1 VFDRL
6 QIDTKPVIE
15 YVFSQNTNQ
24 VSLTCTGGAMPYDL
38 IIRNGKVIDGSGIP
52 GFHGDVAISGG
63 CIVEIGHVSG
73 DARRVLDAD
82 GLVVSPG
89 IIDNH
94 THYDA
99 QVTWDPLCTFS
110 CYHGATTVV
119 IGNCSLALAP
129 AHEEDREMLAS
140 VLSHVEAI
148 PLEAIRAGVTWSW
161 ETIPQYLDALD
172 RRLGINVA
180 SLIGHSA
187 VRRYVMGEA
196 SQERH
201 ATDAEVAAMKAIV
214 REGMDAGAVGVSFER
229 NLRHFDWNGRL
240 APTNLA
246 SDAEIF
252 AVAGVVDEVGRG
264 VIQFGGDR
272 KLSARVATSSRQPV
286 FCGNI
291 TQQAVAPDRWR
302 EQLAEAENMMRQGYR
317 AYQFV
322 MPRPGDLRYTLKTA
336 QHFDALPSWKS
347 VMLLPL
353 EKRKQAFRDPEV
365 RARLHLEAV
374 ETPNNPSRAGDFTR
388 RWDLQFVFRPA
399 LTKNQHLKGKSV
411 AEVAREQG
419 RDVLDAFL
427 DLALEEDLETEFER
441 REVNSD
447 EAAMTALLT
456 SPYTVIGQSDGGA
469 HVVFRTDYSYSTYF
483 LSHWVRERQIMSF
496 EEAIRKLTFVP
507 ASLFGLFDRGL
518 VRPGMVA
525 DLMVFDPETISPLEP
540 GEARDL
546 PGGAT
551 RRKQLAQGIEWTVV
565 NGQVLLERGQH
576 TGVYAGKV
584 ARNLSSAQAMA
595 ASRRTA

>member
-1 VFDRL
+1 
-6 QIDTKPVIE
+6 
-15 YVFSQNTNQ
+15 
-24 VSLTCTGGAMPYDL
+24 MPYDM
-38 IIRNGKVIDGSGIP
+38 IIKNGKVVDGSGIP
-52 GFHGDVAISGG
+52 GFYADVAVSGG
-63 CIVEIGHVSG
+63 RIVEIGQVSG

-82 GLVVSPG
+82 GLVVAPG

-99 QVTWDPLCTFS
+99 QVTWDPLCTYS
-110 CYHGATTVV
+110 CFHGATTVV

-129 AHEEDREMLAS
+129 AHQEDREMLAS

-148 PLEAIRAGVTWSW
+148 PLEAIRIGVTWSW

-172 RRLGINVA
+172 QRLGVNVA

-196 SQERH
+196 SQERQ
-201 ATDAEVAAMKAIV
+201 ATADEVTAMKAIV
-214 REGMDAGAVGVSFER
+214 REGIEAGAVGISFER

-252 AVAGVVDEVGRG
+252 AVARVVDEVGRG

-272 KLSARVATSSRQPV
+272 KVGAAVAKASRSPV
-286 FCGNI
+286 FYGNI
-291 TQQAVAPDRWR
+291 TQQAVAPNRWR
-302 EQLAEAENMMRQGYR
+302 DQLTEAESLMRQGHR

-336 QHFDALPSWKS
+336 QHFDAMPAWKS

-353 EKRKQAFRDPEV
+353 DKRKEAFRDPDT

-374 ETPNNPSRAGDFTR
+374 ETPLDPTRVGDFTR
-388 RWDLQFVFRPA
+388 RWDLQFVFRPT
-399 LTKNQHLKGKSV
+399 LPKNQRLKGKSV
-411 AEVAREQG
+411 AEIAREHG
-419 RDVLDAFL
+419 KDVLDVFL

-469 HVVFRTDYSYSTYF
+469 HVVFRTDYSYSTYL
-483 LSHWVRERQIMSF
+483 LSHWVRERGIMPL

-518 VRPGMVA
+518 VRPGMAA
-525 DLMVFDPETISPLEP
+525 DLMVFDPATVGPLEP
-540 GEARDL
+540 GEAHDL
-546 PGGAT
+546 PGGAK
-551 RRKQLAQGIEWTVV
+551 RRKQLAQGIAWTVV
-565 NGQVLLERGQH
+565 NGQVLIERGEH
-576 TGVYAGKV
+576 AGVYPGKV
-584 ARNLSSAQAMA
+584 ARNTAVPAQQ
-595 ASRRTA
+595 

>member
-1 VFDRL
+1 M
-6 QIDTKPVIE
+6 
-15 YVFSQNTNQ
+15 SH
-24 VSLTCTGGAMPYDL
+24 DL
-38 IIRNGKVIDGSGIP
+38 IIKNGKIVDGSGIP
-52 GFHGDVAISGG
+52 GFHGDVAVSGG
-63 CIVEIGHVSG
+63 SIVEIGKVSG
-73 DARRVLDAD
+73 GAHRVLDAD
-82 GLVVSPG
+82 GLVVAPG

-119 IGNCSLALAP
+119 IGNCSLAVAP
-129 AHEEDREMLAS
+129 AHEEDREVLAS

-161 ETIPQYLDALD
+161 ETIPQYLNALD

-201 ATDAEVAAMKAIV
+201 ATDDEVAAMKAIV
-214 REGMDAGAVGVSFER
+214 REGIEAGAVGVSFER
-229 NLRHFDWNGRL
+229 NMRHFDWNGRL
-240 APTNLA
+240 APTNVA
-246 SDAEIF
+246 ADAEIF

-272 KLSARVATSSRQPV
+272 KLGAHVAKTSRCPV
-286 FCGNI
+286 FYGNI
-291 TQQAVAPDRWR
+291 TQQAVAPNRWR
-302 EQLAEAENMMRQGYR
+302 EQLAEAENMMRQGHRGYH
-317 AYQFV
+317 FV

-336 QHFDALPSWKS
+336 QHFDALATWKS

-353 EKRKQAFRDPEV
+353 EKRKQAFRDPEI
-365 RARLHLEAV
+365 RAKLHFEAV
-374 ETPNNPSRAGDFTR
+374 ETPMDPTKVGEFTR

-399 LTKNQHLKGKSV
+399 LAKNQHLTGKSV
-411 AEVAREQG
+411 AEIAREQG
-419 RDVLDAFL
+419 KDVLDVFL
-427 DLALEEDLETEFER
+427 DLALEEELETEFER

-483 LSHWVRERQIMSF
+483 LSHWIREKGIMSL
-496 EEAIRKLTFVP
+496 EEAIRKLTFIP

-518 VRPGMVA
+518 VRPGMAA
-525 DLMVFDPETISPLEP
+525 DLMVFDPQTIGPLEP
-540 GEARDL
+540 GESQDL
-546 PGGAT
+546 PGGAK

-565 NGQVLLERGQH
+565 NGQVLLEKGKH
-576 TGVYAGKV
+576 TGVYPGKV
-584 ARNLSSAQAMA
+584 ARNLSPARQ
-595 ASRRTA
+595 

>member
-1 VFDRL
+1 M
-6 QIDTKPVIE
+6 
-15 YVFSQNTNQ
+15 S
-24 VSLTCTGGAMPYDL
+24 YDL
-38 IIRNGKVIDGSGIP
+38 IIRNGKIVDGSGIP
-52 GFHGDVAISGG
+52 GFHGDVAVSGG
-63 CIVEIGHVSG
+63 CIVEIGQVSG
-73 DARRVLDAD
+73 EARRVLDAN

-129 AHEEDREMLAS
+129 AHPEDRETLAS

-148 PLEAIRAGVTWSW
+148 PLEVIRAGVTWSW
-161 ETIPQYLDALD
+161 ETIPQYLNVLD

-201 ATDAEVAAMKAIV
+201 ATDNEVAAMKAIV
-214 REGMDAGAVGVSFER
+214 REGIEAGAVGVSFER

-240 APTNLA
+240 APTNVA
-246 SDAEIF
+246 ADAEIF
-252 AVAGVVDEVGRG
+252 AVAGVVNEVGRG

-272 KLSARVATSSRQPV
+272 KLGAQVAKTSRCPV
-286 FCGNI
+286 FYGNI
-291 TQQAVAPDRWR
+291 TQQAVAPERWR
-302 EQLAEAENMMRQGYR
+302 EQLAEAECMIRQGYR

-336 QHFDALPSWKS
+336 QHFDALPTWKS

-374 ETPNNPSRAGDFTR
+374 ETPRDPSRVGDFTR

-399 LTKNQHLKGKSV
+399 LPKHQHLKGKSV
-411 AEVAREQG
+411 ADIAREQG
-419 RDVLDAFL
+419 KDVLDVFL
-427 DLALEEDLETEFER
+427 DLSLEEDLETEFER

-469 HVVFRTDYSYSTYF
+469 HVVFRTDYSYSTYL
-483 LSHWVRERQIMSF
+483 LSHWVREKGIMSL

-518 VRPGMVA
+518 LRPGMAA
-525 DLMVFDPETISPLEP
+525 DLMVFDPETIGPLEP
-540 GEARDL
+540 GEAQDL
-546 PGGAT
+546 PGGAK

-565 NGQVLLERGQH
+565 NGQVLLEKGEH
-576 TGVYAGKV
+576 TGVYPGRV
-584 ARNLSSAQAMA
+584 ARNLKPTRQ
-595 ASRRTA
+595 

>member
-1 VFDRL
+1 
-6 QIDTKPVIE
+6 
-15 YVFSQNTNQ
+15 
-24 VSLTCTGGAMPYDL
+24 MPYDM
-38 IIRNGKVIDGSGIP
+38 IIKNGKVIDGSGIP
-52 GFHGDVAISGG
+52 GFYADVAVSGG
-63 CIVEIGHVSG
+63 RIVEVGQVSG
-73 DARRVLDAD
+73 NADRVLNAD
-82 GLVVSPG
+82 GMVVAPG

-99 QVTWDPLCTFS
+99 QITWDPLCTYS
-110 CYHGATTVV
+110 CFHGATTVV

-129 AHEEDREMLAS
+129 AHQEDREMLAS

-148 PLEAIRAGVTWSW
+148 PLEAIRTGVTWSW

-172 RRLGINVA
+172 HRLGVNVA

-196 SQERH
+196 SQERQ
-201 ATDAEVAAMKAIV
+201 ATDDEVAAMRAIV
-214 REGMDAGAVGVSFER
+214 RQGIEAGAVGVSFER

-246 SDAEIF
+246 SDSEIF

-272 KLSARVATSSRQPV
+272 KLGAAVAKASRRPV
-286 FCGNI
+286 FYGNI

-302 EQLAEAENMMRQGYR
+302 DQLADAESLMRQGHR

-336 QHFDALPSWKS
+336 QHFDAMPAWKS

-353 EKRKQAFRDPEV
+353 EKRKEAFRDPAT

-374 ETPNNPSRAGDFTR
+374 ETPLDPRRVGDFTR

-399 LTKNQHLKGKSV
+399 LPKNQRLTGKSV
-411 AEVAREQG
+411 AEIAREQG
-419 RDVLDAFL
+419 KDVLDMFL

-469 HVVFRTDYSYSTYF
+469 HVVFRTDYSYSTYL
-483 LSHWVRERQIMSF
+483 LSHWVRERGIMPL
-496 EEAIRKLTFVP
+496 EEAIRKLTFIP

-518 VRPGMVA
+518 VRPGMAA
-525 DLMVFDPETISPLEP
+525 DLLVFDPATVGPLEP
-540 GEARDL
+540 GEAYDL
-546 PGGAT
+546 PGGAR
-551 RRKQLAQGIEWTVV
+551 RRKQLAQGIVWTVV
-565 NGQVLLERGQH
+565 NGQVLIERGEH
-576 TGVYAGKV
+576 TGVYPGKV
-584 ARNLSSAQAMA
+584 ARNTAVPAQP
-595 ASRRTA
+595 

>member
-1 VFDRL
+1 
-6 QIDTKPVIE
+6 
-15 YVFSQNTNQ
+15 
-24 VSLTCTGGAMPYDL
+24 MPYDL
-38 IIRNGKVIDGSGIP
+38 IIKNGKIIDGSGIP

-63 CIVEIGHVSG
+63 RIVEMGQVSG
-73 DARRVLDAD
+73 SAKRVLDAT
-82 GLVVSPG
+82 GLTVAPG

-129 AHEEDREMLAS
+129 AHKDDQDMLAS

-148 PLEAIRAGVTWSW
+148 PLEAIRTGVTWSW

-201 ATDAEVAAMKAIV
+201 ATEDEIVTMKAIV
-214 REGMDAGAVGVSFER
+214 REGIEAGAVGVSFER
-229 NLRHFDWNGRL
+229 NMRHFDWDGRL

-246 SDAEIF
+246 ADGEIF

-272 KLSARVATSSRQPV
+272 KLGAQVARASRHPV
-286 FCGNI
+286 FYGNI
-291 TQQAVAPDRWR
+291 TQQAVAPNQWR
-302 EQLAEAENMMRQGYR
+302 ERLAEAEKMMRQGHR

-336 QHFDALPSWKS
+336 QHFDAMPTWKN

-353 EKRKQAFRDPEV
+353 EQRKQVFRDPEV
-365 RARLHLEAV
+365 RAKLHLEAV
-374 ETPNNPSRAGDFTR
+374 ETPLDPNRAGDFTR
-388 RWDLQFVFRPA
+388 RWDLQFVFNPT
-399 LTKNQHLKGKSV
+399 LPKHQHLKGKSV
-411 AEVAREQG
+411 AEIAREQN

-427 DLALEEDLETEFER
+427 DLALEEELETEFER

-447 EAAMTALLT
+447 ETAMTALLT

-469 HVVFRTDYSYSTYF
+469 HVVFRTDYSYSTYL
-483 LSHWVRERQIMSF
+483 LSHWVREMGIMSL

-518 VRPGMVA
+518 VRPGLAA
-525 DLMVFDPETISPLEP
+525 DLIVFDPERIGPLEP
-540 GEARDL
+540 GESYDL
-546 PGGAT
+546 PGGAR

-565 NGQVLLERGQH
+565 NGQVLIERGEH
-576 TGVYAGKV
+576 TGVYPGKV
-584 ARNLSSAQAMA
+584 ARGQGPAPL
-595 ASRRTA
+595 

>member
-1 VFDRL
+1 M
-6 QIDTKPVIE
+6 
-15 YVFSQNTNQ
+15 S
-24 VSLTCTGGAMPYDL
+24 YDL
-38 IIRNGKVIDGSGIP
+38 IVRNGKIIDGSGIP
-52 GFHGDVAISGG
+52 GFHADVAVSAGR
-63 CIVEIGHVSG
+63 IVEIGQVSG
-73 DARRVLDAD
+73 DARRVVDAD
-82 GLVVSPG
+82 GLVVAPG

-110 CYHGATTVV
+110 CYHGVTTVV
-119 IGNCSLALAP
+119 MGNCSLAMAP
-129 AHEEDREMLAS
+129 AHEEDREVLAN

-148 PLEAIRAGVTWSW
+148 PLEAIRAGVKWSW

-172 RRLGINVA
+172 QRLGINVA

-214 REGMDAGAVGVSFER
+214 REGIEAGAVGVSFER

-240 APTNLA
+240 APTNVA

-272 KLSARVATSSRQPV
+272 KLGAQVAKTSRCPV
-286 FCGNI
+286 FYGNI
-291 TQQAVAPDRWR
+291 TQQTVAPNRWR
-302 EQLAEAENMMRQGYR
+302 EQLTEAENMMRQGHR

-336 QHFDALPSWKS
+336 QHFDAMANWKS

-353 EKRKQAFRDPEV
+353 EQRKQAFRDPET

-374 ETPNNPSRAGDFTR
+374 ETPNTPNHPGDFTR

-399 LTKNQHLKGKSV
+399 LPKNQHLKGKSI
-411 AEVAREQG
+411 AEIAQEQEK
-419 RDVLDAFL
+419 DVLDTFL
-427 DLALEEDLETEFER
+427 DLALEENLETEFER
-441 REVNSD
+441 HEVNSD

-456 SPYTVIGQSDGGA
+456 SPYTIIGQSDGGA
-469 HVVFRTDYSYSTYF
+469 HVVFRTDYSYSTYL
-483 LSHWVRERQIMSF
+483 LSHWVRERGIMPL

-507 ASLFGLFDRGL
+507 ASLFGLYNRGL
-518 VRPGMVA
+518 VRPGMAA
-525 DLMVFDPETISPLEP
+525 DLMVFDPETIAPLEP
-540 GEARDL
+540 GEAQDL
-546 PGGAT
+546 PGGAK
-551 RRKQLAQGIEWTVV
+551 RRKQLAQGIEYTVV
-565 NGQVLLERGQH
+565 NGEVLLEKPKH
-576 TGVYAGKV
+576 TGVYPGKV
-584 ARNLSSAQAMA
+584 ARNLSPA
-595 ASRRTA
+595 ASNSR

>member
-1 VFDRL
+1 
-6 QIDTKPVIE
+6 
-15 YVFSQNTNQ
+15 
-24 VSLTCTGGAMPYDL
+24 MPYDL
-38 IIRNGKVIDGSGIP
+38 IIRNGKIVDGSGLP
-52 GFHGDVAISGG
+52 GFHGDVAVSDGH
-63 CIVEIGHVSG
+63 IVEIGQVSG
-73 DARRVLDAD
+73 EARQVLNAD
-82 GLVVSPG
+82 GLVVAPG

-99 QVTWDPLCTFS
+99 QVTWDPLCTYS
-110 CYHGATTVV
+110 CYHGVTTVV
-119 IGNCSLALAP
+119 IGNCSLAMAP
-129 AHEEDREMLAS
+129 AHREDREMLAG

-161 ETIPQYLDALD
+161 ETIPQYLNALD
-172 RRLGINVA
+172 QRLGLNVA

-201 ATDAEVAAMKAIV
+201 ATGDEVAAMKAIV
-214 REGMDAGAVGVSFER
+214 RGGIEAGAVGVSFER

-246 SDAEIF
+246 SDSEIF

-272 KLSARVATSSRQPV
+272 KLGTEVAKASRYPV
-286 FCGNI
+286 FYGNI

-302 EQLAEAENMMRQGYR
+302 KQLEEAESLMREGHR

-336 QHFDALPSWKS
+336 QHFDAMATWKS

-353 EKRKQAFRDPEV
+353 DKRKEAFRDPGT
-365 RARLHLEAV
+365 RAKLHLEAV
-374 ETPNNPSRAGDFTR
+374 ETPRDPSRAGDFTR

-399 LTKNQHLKGKSV
+399 LPKHQHLKGKSV
-411 AEVAREQG
+411 AEIAQEQG
-419 RDVLDAFL
+419 KDVLDAFL

-469 HVVFRTDYSYSTYF
+469 HVVFRTDYSYSTYL
-483 LSHWVRERQIMSF
+483 LSHWVRERGIMSL
-496 EEAIRKLTFVP
+496 EDAIRKLTFVP

-518 VRPGMVA
+518 VRPGMAA
-525 DLMVFDPETISPLEP
+525 DLMVFDPATIAPLEP
-540 GEARDL
+540 GEAQDL
-546 PGGAT
+546 PGGAR
-551 RRKQLAQGIEWTVV
+551 RRKQLAQGIAWTVV
-565 NGQVLLERGQH
+565 NGQVLIEKGEH
-576 TGVYAGKV
+576 TGAYPGKV
-584 ARNLSSAQAMA
+584 QRNVSPAQ
-595 ASRRTA
+595 R

>member
-1 VFDRL
+1 
-6 QIDTKPVIE
+6 
-15 YVFSQNTNQ
+15 
-24 VSLTCTGGAMPYDL
+24 MPYDL
-38 IIRNGKVIDGSGIP
+38 IIRNGKIIDGSGIP

-63 CIVEIGHVSG
+63 RIAEIGQVNG

-82 GLVVSPG
+82 GLVVAPG

-129 AHEEDREMLAS
+129 AHEEDREMLAG

-148 PLEAIRAGVTWSW
+148 PLEAIRAGVRWSW
-161 ETIPQYLDALD
+161 ETIPQYLNALD

-196 SQERH
+196 SQERQ
-201 ATDAEVAAMKAIV
+201 ATDDEVAAMKAIV
-214 REGMDAGAVGVSFER
+214 REGIEAGAVGVSFER

-272 KLSARVATSSRQPV
+272 KLGARVAKASRCPV
-286 FCGNI
+286 FYGNI
-291 TQQAVAPDRWR
+291 TQQTVAPDRWR
-302 EQLAEAENMMRQGYR
+302 EQLTQAENMMRQGHR

-336 QHFDALPSWKS
+336 QHFDALPTWKS

-374 ETPNNPSRAGDFTR
+374 ETPLDPTRAGDFTR

-399 LTKNQHLKGKSV
+399 LPKHQHLKGKSV
-411 AEVAREQG
+411 AEIAREQG
-419 RDVLDAFL
+419 KDVLDVFL
-427 DLALEEDLETEFER
+427 DLSLEEDLETEFER

-469 HVVFRTDYSYSTYF
+469 HVVFRTDYSYSTYL
-483 LSHWVRERQIMSF
+483 LSHWVRDRGIMSL

-518 VRPGMVA
+518 VRPGMAA
-525 DLMVFDPETISPLEP
+525 DLMVFDPETIGPLEP
-540 GEARDL
+540 GEAQDL

-565 NGQVLLERGQH
+565 NGQVLLEKGEH
-576 TGVYAGKV
+576 AGVYPGKV
-584 ARNLSSAQAMA
+584 ARNLSRAQAMA
-595 ASRRTA
+595 ASQSTA